1 MGETKQIPAALP
13 GQPRGFVNRT
23 RELAE
28 LRAGIDESLSTNTQ
42 GVFVLT
48 GLPGVG
54 KTTLAAQCAHLV
66 RELFPGGSLWAT
78 LGASAEAVT
87 VEDVLAI
94 FLTQLGV
101 EKLPPTKQ
109 GLLAAFRAATTD
121 LDLLVVLDDVESAA
135 QLTNLLPVSSRS
147 VVLATSRRRSEGFRR
162 ERFTVVEVPPF
173 DPESAAQMVLA
184 DVGGTRDDLSEDG
197 VRALAEVC
205 GYLPLALSIATA
217 HLSSRHRGPL
227 GSYLERLVAARS
239 VLTELTVDRE
249 RLVEAIFEISYLDL
263 PSEERQAYRLLSLH
277 PGTQFDLAAA
287 AALLD
292 VDEYHARDLL
302 EALVTSSLLVA
313 VGPDRYEFHSLVRQ
327 HATGLVEEVEH
338 PADIRSAVARVV
350 EWYLRFAVS
359 RELVLSDRTRF
370 GDYFDGRVA
379 PAYDRSDVTRA
390 VDDLERE
397 RPNLRRVVR
406 LATEELLDEAAWQL
420 CEGLFSFY
428 FQRDLCGDLLAT
440 HTAGL
445 ASARRILD
453 LTGDPQPT
461 LRMLIALGTAY
472 FSAQDNASA
481 QRHFHEA
488 AELAERLPG
497 EEVVLV
503 TRASAF
509 VWSAFVYQRLGE
521 PAAALD
527 SMERARAVIQD
538 PRYPEGQRPRER
550 ALLDMNSAPMLSAL
564 DHPDAAIGAA
574 RRAVDFFAAGTEAP
588 NLAKS
593 LASLGHALLAA
604 QPADRQEV
612 LTTLRRAIELF
623 RELDMPFAEADASVD
638 LADALESVGRS
649 DEARPVVQRAVAL
662 FTMLDDRR
670 AEALRDR
677 LDHCD

>member
-1 MGETKQIPAALP
+1 MALP

-28 LRAGIDESLSTNTQ
+28 LRAGIEESLRASEQ

-54 KTTLAAQCAHLV
+54 KTTLAAQCAHTI
-66 RELFPGGSLWAT
+66 RELFPDGSLWAT
-78 LGASAEAVT
+78 LGASAEATT

-109 GLLAAFRAATTD
+109 GLLTAFRATTSD
-121 LDLLVVLDDVESAA
+121 LRLLVVLDDVESAA
-135 QLTNLLPVSSRS
+135 QLTTLLPASAHS
-147 VVLATSRRRSEGFRR
+147 VIVATSRRRSEGFRR
-162 ERFTVVEVPPF
+162 ERFSVVEVPPF
-173 DPESAAQMVLA
+173 DPESAAQMVMA
-184 DVGGTRDDLSEDG
+184 DVGGIRDDLSEDG

-227 GSYLERLVAARS
+227 GSYVERLVAARS

-263 PSEERQAYRLLSLH
+263 TSEEQQAYRLLSLH
-277 PGTQFDLAAA
+277 PGIQFDFAAA

-292 VDEYHARDLL
+292 VDQYQARDLL

-313 VGPDRYEFHSLVRQ
+313 VGSARYEFHSLVRQ
-327 HATGLVEEVEH
+327 HAAGLAEQVEH
-338 PADIRSAVARVV
+338 PADIRAAVVRVV

-370 GDYFDGRVA
+370 GGYFDGRVA
-379 PAYDRSDVTRA
+379 PAYDRNEVARA

-397 RPNLRRVVR
+397 RPNLRRAVR
-406 LATEELLDEAAWQL
+406 LATDERLDEAAWQL

-453 LTGDPQPT
+453 LTGDARPT
-461 LRMLIALGTAY
+461 LRMLIARGTAY
-472 FSAQDNASA
+472 FSAQDNTSA
-481 QRHFHEA
+481 LRHFQEA
-488 AELAERLPG
+488 AELAEHLPG
-497 EEVVLV
+497 DEVVLV
-503 TRASAF
+503 TRASVF

-521 PAAALD
+521 HSAALD
-527 SMERARAVIQD
+527 SMERARAVIDD
-538 PRYPEGQRPRER
+538 PRYPERQRPRER

-564 DHPDAAIGAA
+564 DRPDAAVGAG
-574 RRAVDFFAAGTEAP
+574 RRAVDFFAAGTETP

-593 LASLGHALLAA
+593 LANLGHALLTA
-604 QPADRQEV
+604 QAADRQEV
-612 LTTLRRAIELF
+612 LTTLQRAVELF
-623 RELDMPFAEADASVD
+623 RELDMPFAEANASLD
-638 LADALESVGRS
+638 LADALESAGRS
-649 DEARPVVQRAVAL
+649 NEARIVVQRAVAL
-662 FTMLDDRR
+662 FTVLDDRR

-677 LDHCD
+677 LDHRD